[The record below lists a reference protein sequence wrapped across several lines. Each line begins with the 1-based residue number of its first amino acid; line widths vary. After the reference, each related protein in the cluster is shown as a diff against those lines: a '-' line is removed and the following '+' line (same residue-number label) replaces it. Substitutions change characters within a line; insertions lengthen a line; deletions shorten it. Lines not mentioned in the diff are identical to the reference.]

1 MPRKHKQ
8 VQRHKRDRTMWAMS
22 PERLE
27 QHLQLRKRAVRI
39 PDKKK
44 QAEKKACRNTNR
56 QAFGLLEQRRTRVA
70 PRIKPTHISLEL
82 YDHFQ
87 N

>member
-8 VQRHKRDRTMWAMS
+8 AQRHKRDRTMWAMS

-27 QHLQLRKRAVRI
+27 QHLQLRKRAARI

-44 QAEKKACRNTNR
+44 QADKKACRNTNR
-56 QAFGLLEQRRTRVA
+56 RAFGLSNLEV
-70 PRIKPTHISLEL
+70 LV
-82 YDHFQ
+82 
-87 N
+87 

>member
-1 MPRKHKQ
+1 
-8 VQRHKRDRTMWAMS
+8 MS

-56 QAFGLLEQRRTRVA
+56 QAFGLSNAKVLV
-70 PRIKPTHISLEL
+70 
-82 YDHFQ
+82 
-87 N
+87 